1 MKKKY
6 RICSRYSPS
15 SGTWYVIQK
24 KRLLFGWHTLNIIF
38 NKLHMANK
46 YLELLIKEVERKD
59 DICETPLIWNEKKSE
74 FIEIYPRETNVI
86 KVK

>member
-1 MKKKY
+1 MKKY
-6 RICSRYSPS
+6 RICRRYSPL

-24 KRLLFGWHTLNIIF
+24 KRLLFGWHTLNITF
-38 NKLHMANK
+38 DELHMANQ
-46 YLELLIKEVERKD
+46 YIELKEVERKD

-74 FIEIYPRETNVI
+74 FVEKYPCKTNLI

>member
-1 MKKKY
+1 MKY
-6 RICSRYSPS
+6 RICRRYLPL

-24 KRLLFGWHTLNIIF
+24 KRLLFGWHTLNITF
-38 NKLHMANK
+38 DKLHMANQ
-46 YLELLIKEVERKD
+46 YLELIKELKKER

-74 FIEIYPRETNVI
+74 FVEIYPCETNVI